1 MRLDDSMSGKG
12 RLALLDFGLV
22 ARLGQGDMDAIVGAI
37 VHLANRDY
45 PSLVDDFIGLGILPK
60 DCDRSLVV
68 SGVQWGVGWACEP
81 PCDSHTHTRDSS
93 EQPTTLPTFSDNKSR
108 CP

>member
-1 MRLDDSMSGKG
+1 MRLDASQSDKG

-22 ARLGQGDMDAIVGAI
+22 ARLGQSDMDAIVGAI

-45 PSLVDDFIGLGILPK
+45 PSLVDDFIGLGILPG

-68 SGVQWGVGWACEP
+68 SGRWALFLFEP
-81 PCDSHTHTRDSS
+81 CTHARTRTCTPMYSHVTNNYY
-93 EQPTTLPTFSDNKSR
+93 P
-108 CP
+108 